1 MLNIVLNFAKKF
13 ALRHQKHVA
22 GRLCLDLN
30 IKNSIDAVYDGVHN
44 LVFMHDSYEMTSQ
57 SHLLFANITHS
68 SVT

>member
-44 LVFMHDSYEMTSQ
+44 LVFMHDSYEMT
-57 SHLLFANITHS
+57 
-68 SVT
+68 